1 VASFLQ
7 SHFEQV
13 VGFLPLAVLV
23 LDVGF
28 KAMLG
33 NRDLHSFGGD
43 LSLCGFVVYLG
54 AVLHVLDFAPETLKG
69 TAMITPLFGVIG
81 SLIVWFV
88 TLFMGSFEVWLF
100 SLLASAIGLYIS
112 SLCAQSAW
120 SMLKI

>member
-1 VASFLQ
+1 MASFLQ

-69 TAMITPLFGVIG
+69 TAMITA
-81 SLIVWFV
+81 
-88 TLFMGSFEVWLF
+88 TR
-100 SLLASAIGLYIS
+100 IGLRKREDTNRTRS
-112 SLCAQSAW
+112 GATR
-120 SMLKI
+120 